1 MNNVELIALG
11 LTAEQADKVI
21 SGYGNTIPKSRF
33 DEVNTAK
40 KQLEKDIASR
50 DQQLEELKKVDAA
63 GLQAKIAELQQENT
77 TAKEQYEKDLK
88 ETQLSSAIKLALVGK
103 VHDTDIAITQIDK
116 ATIEFDDNGKVT
128 KGLDEQLKTLQA
140 SKPFLFVP
148 EGAQRINGVAPATP
162 HGGQN
167 QNPGN
172 DYGKQI
178 AEERSKGN
186 EGLVEAQKSYFE

>member
-1 MNNVELIALG
+1 MNKEELIALG

-21 SGYGNTIPKSRF
+21 AGYGNTIPKSRF

-88 ETQLSSAIKLALVGK
+88 DTQLSSAIKLALTGK
-103 VHDTDIAITQIDK
+103 VHDADIAIRELDITKIELDDK
-116 ATIEFDDNGKVT
+116 GGIKT
-128 KGLDEQLKTLQA
+128 GLDEQLKSLQE
-140 SKPFLFVP
+140 SKSFLFVP
-148 EGAQRINGVAPATP
+148 EKKEQTFRGW
-162 HGGQN
+162 
-167 QNPGN
+167 NPMDGN
-172 DYGKQI
+172 LEKENSLDIGSHFAEMANEKQSSG
-178 AEERSKGN
+178 SKENNPWG
-186 EGLVEAQKSYFE
+186 